1 MGSVEVGGFS
11 MNEEQRQ
18 TMGTYNGSSAFY
30 SKKYKESF
38 DKLGEGDAK
47 RFISELKG
55 NKVLD
60 AGCGPGHFLEF
71 FRENNVDALGID
83 LSDGF
88 LQICGSKGL
97 NVRKM
102 DMENPILYPHSFDG
116 IFSNMSLLHIPR
128 ERVPALLDTW
138 ARLLKTNGLLYISVK
153 EGDQQGMEVDEEN
166 PPHLRWMTHFM
177 DAEIKSFAAKK
188 FHVIWDERLVLPSG
202 KARLKYL
209 FRLKPSA
216 KPLFQNR

>member
-1 MGSVEVGGFS
+1 MADIEVGGIN

-38 DKLGEGDAK
+38 EKFGSADAE
-47 RFISELKG
+47 RFVSELKG

-60 AGCGPGHFLEF
+60 SGCGPGIFLEF
-71 FRENNVDALGID
+71 FRENNLDAMGID

-88 LQICGSKGL
+88 LQICSSKGL

-102 DMENPILYPHSFDG
+102 DMETPVLYPHSFDG

-128 ERVPALLDTW
+128 ERVPALIDTL
-138 ARLLKTNGLLYISVK
+138 ARLLKTDGLLYISVK
-153 EGDQQGMEVDEEN
+153 EGDKQGMEADEEN
-166 PPHLRWMTHFM
+166 PPHLRWMTHFT
-177 DAEIKSFAAKK
+177 DDEIKSFVSKK
-188 FHVIWDERLVLPSG
+188 FDVIWEERMIMPSG

-209 FRLKPSA
+209 FRLKPAS
-216 KPLFQNR
+216 KPLFQNH